1 MTHSRWSPANVY
13 HVSRFLGH
21 ESLDTLQHYVRLNVT
36 DLRKTHHETHPREND
51 EEIERGN
58 EHEPEETTDV
68 RG

>member
-1 MTHSRWSPANVY
+1 MHSRWSPANVY

-36 DLRKTHHETHPREND
+36 DLCKTHHQTHPRERD
-51 EEIERGN
+51 EEERGGG
-58 EHEPEETTDV
+58 EQGPDGTADA